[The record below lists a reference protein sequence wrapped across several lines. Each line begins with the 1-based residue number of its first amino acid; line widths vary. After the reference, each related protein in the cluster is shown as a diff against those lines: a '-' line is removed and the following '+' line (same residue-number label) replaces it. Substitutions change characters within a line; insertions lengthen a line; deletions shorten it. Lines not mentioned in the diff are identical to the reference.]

1 MIRSITLE
9 GFKCFRERNQIP
21 LSQINVMYGKN
32 GRGKSTVAQSLL
44 LLAQTMRDS
53 NDIN

>member
-1 MIRSITLE
+1 MIHSIALE

-32 GRGKSTVAQSLL
+32 GRGKST
-44 LLAQTMRDS
+44 
-53 NDIN
+53 